1 MAAVRVAR
9 VDRGGAREWTSA
21 LNSGDW
27 GLGGVNS
34 FVVVSRLQALECR
47 SQAEGAAIS
56 GMKAESQWPVAGS
69 NEFLEMA
76 VGFCKAPEYALSL
89 PGPHLI
95 DALVLESLGPTRRKI
110 AP

>member
-1 MAAVRVAR
+1 M
-9 VDRGGAREWTSA
+9 
-21 LNSGDW
+21 NP
-27 GLGGVNS
+27 
-34 FVVVSRLQALECR
+34 FVVVSRLQALGCR

-76 VGFCKAPEYALSL
+76 AGFCKAPEYALSL

-95 DALVLESLGPTRRKI
+95 DALVPESLSGARRKILPWLLRSLPNLPRPVALALKRKI

>member
-1 MAAVRVAR
+1 
-9 VDRGGAREWTSA
+9 
-21 LNSGDW
+21 
-27 GLGGVNS
+27 
-34 FVVVSRLQALECR
+34 
-47 SQAEGAAIS
+47 
-56 GMKAESQWPVAGS
+56 MKAESQWPVAGS

-76 VGFCKAPEYALSL
+76 AGFCKAPEYALSL